1 MCENDKNLELFQ
13 KTLLTTANFVLKY
26 FYRKLF
32 LYTIHNMF
40 YVQRRELRREN
51 VVLQKCKNRKFICI
65 FQHFSTEFKARHFRN
80 QEQIVIIQNVCIF
93 SSLPLFN
100 MHRYMYVHIE

>member
-1 MCENDKNLELFQ
+1 MCENDKNLELSQ

-51 VVLQKCKNRKFICI
+51 VVLQKCKNVKIENLFVFSNI
-65 FQHFSTEFKARHFRN
+65 FQ
-80 QEQIVIIQNVCIF
+80 Q
-93 SSLPLFN
+93 SLKRGILEIKN
-100 MHRYMYVHIE
+100 R